1 MLPPSSVTR
10 NPSKQKRS
18 ASCAELW
25 IIGRSD
31 TTTLRASRYRL
42 FGKRGARHGESVR
55 RRTWSKELGAGNQT
69 TGGTVRTWYT
79 LVVQDIVYTSATF
92 CWLFSLV
99 SSAFCGRI

>member
-10 NPSKQKRS
+10 NPSKQNRS

-42 FGKRGARHGESVR
+42 FGKRGAGGKGRSKNQEVR
-55 RRTWSKELGAGNQT
+55 ERQGAGS
-69 TGGTVRTWYT
+69 TGRAGKGQSRR
-79 LVVQDIVYTSATF
+79 LA
-92 CWLFSLV
+92 
-99 SSAFCGRI
+99 AFCLDKLRSFSNSNKSLNG

>member
-42 FGKRGARHGESVR
+42 FGKRGAGAP
-55 RRTWSKELGAGNQT
+55 SKELGVGKEE
-69 TGGTVRTWYT
+69 VISER
-79 LVVQDIVYTSATF
+79 
-92 CWLFSLV
+92 
-99 SSAFCGRI
+99 